1 MADPSLPFSQFSTL
15 AAKPVITRDEFK
27 RTRYRKRMFE
37 YLIDLCEQKLEKAL
51 GRANKEQS
59 DNKLVVLEDILTNV
73 LSTVSREDNRRRV
86 VGPNQAVDRAMLDS
100 LEPPEGGL
108 DLGTGSEN
116 QQQEE
121 DPKTV
126 ERRKEKEAKAVPRRK
141 KQPQVHQG
149 FNVRLIRG
157 EGKRSE
163 LIGNTIYVDIEHE
176 DFKNRMKKNRTGHD
190 RFDDRVCG
198 YLATVIAAHYQDRRY
213 VEHGPPESSDQA
225 FQDMIDV
232 YVRIEAKLRK
242 NLPSLVK
249 QMEALAKE
257 GF

>member
-141 KQPQVHQG
+141 KQPQVHRLQR
-149 FNVRLIRG
+149 RLIRG
-157 EGKRSE
+157 GQRNE
-163 LIGNTIYVDIEHE
+163 LIGNTI
-176 DFKNRMKKNRTGHD
+176 T
-190 RFDDRVCG
+190 
-198 YLATVIAAHYQDRRY
+198 
-213 VEHGPPESSDQA
+213 
-225 FQDMIDV
+225 
-232 YVRIEAKLRK
+232 
-242 NLPSLVK
+242 
-249 QMEALAKE
+249 
-257 GF
+257 